1 MFVDPSGW
9 CNLTANMSAAN
20 YKRLQHEAAL
30 ALQLLDDSTVNG
42 FEKLFMSPVSFV
54 EKFDMLCQ

>member
-1 MFVDPSGW
+1 MS
-9 CNLTANMSAAN
+9 TAS

-30 ALQLLDDSTVNG
+30 AIQLIDDSTVNG

>member
-1 MFVDPSGW
+1 MDPSGW
-9 CNLTANMSAAN
+9 CNLTANMSAAR
-20 YKRLQHEAAL
+20 YRWLQNEAAL
-30 ALQLLDDSTVNG
+30 AMKLLDDSAVNG

>member
-1 MFVDPSGW
+1 
-9 CNLTANMSAAN
+9 MSAAN

-30 ALQLLDDSTVNG
+30 ALRLLDDSTVNG

-54 EKFDMLCQ
+54 ENFDMLCQ

>member
-20 YKRLQHEAAL
+20 YKRLQYEAAL
-30 ALQLLDDSTVNG
+30 ALRLLDDSTVNG

-54 EKFDMLCQ
+54 ENFDMLCQ